1 MTEILKKDSIQKS
14 TPNKKFQTTVLL
26 STETLKKIESIKLID
41 ENNSR
46 NQIIEK
52 AVDFYF
58 GYITSELNQNYLLS
72 VIGQKIEGVLNK
84 NTDRTARLQF
94 KEAVEINMLTRIL
107 ASTLDIDKA
116 TYDKMRKVAVEDV
129 KATKGII
136 NIYEAQK

>member
-1 MTEILKKDSIQKS
+1 MGKTQICLQLPTECIKKIDSIKELNDS
-14 TPNKKFQTTVLL
+14 SN
-26 STETLKKIESIKLID
+26 I
-41 ENNSR
+41 SR

-58 GYITSELNQNYLLS
+58 GYITSEINQNYLLS